1 MFHNKFSRFLAVFIT
16 VVSLCAFGCKTQP
29 EEGIIS
35 DQNIQ
40 VGEQVAKTQP
50 EEVFISDLY
59 GKWTSSPNEVY
70 EISKDYFKTYGE
82 SWSGYEGDS
91 IIIIPNENDN
101 ASGTIFLK
109 YTVSRNPDGSYSNTA
124 PDVGKWYAVSYKKNL
139 TKNSVSLSGA
149 YKSDGKTSTETLEE
163 AKEEFT
169 VENGYFASYSECTKS
184 E

>member
-29 EEGIIS
+29 EE
-35 DQNIQ
+35 
-40 VGEQVAKTQP
+40 T
-50 EEVFISDLY
+50 FISDLY
-59 GKWTSSPNEVY
+59 GKWTSSFGEVF
-70 EISKDYFKTYGE
+70 EISKDYFKNYGE
-82 SWSGYEGDS
+82 SWSCYEGDS

-109 YTVSRNPDGSYSNTA
+109 YTVSMNPDWSYSNTA

>member
-29 EEGIIS
+29 EE
-35 DQNIQ
+35 
-40 VGEQVAKTQP
+40 
-50 EEVFISDLY
+50 VFISDLY
-59 GKWTSSPNEVY
+59 GKWASSPNEVY
-70 EISKDYFKTYGE
+70 EISKDYFKTYGT
-82 SWSGYEGDS
+82 WGNGYEGDS
-91 IIIIPNENDN
+91 IIIITNENDN

-109 YTVSRNPDGSYSNTA
+109 YTVSMNPDYSYSDTA
-124 PDVGKWYAVSYKKNL
+124 PDVGKWYAVSYKNL
-139 TKNSVSLSGA
+139 KKDSVSLSGA

-169 VENGYFASYSECTKS
+169 VENGYFGTYSECTKS

>member
-29 EEGIIS
+29 EEVSYS
-35 DQNIQ
+35 DI
-40 VGEQVAKTQP
+40 
-50 EEVFISDLY
+50 F

-82 SWSGYEGDS
+82 GWSGYEGDS
-91 IIIIPNENDN
+91 IIIITNENDN

-109 YTVSRNPDGSYSNTA
+109 YTVSANPDYSYSNTA
-124 PDVGKWYAVSYKKNL
+124 PDVGKWYAVSYKNL

-149 YKSDGKTSTETLEE
+149 LKSGGKTSTETLEK
-163 AKEEFT
+163 AIQEFT
-169 VENGYFASYSECTKS
+169 VENGYFDRYSECTKS

>member
-29 EEGIIS
+29 EE
-35 DQNIQ
+35 
-40 VGEQVAKTQP
+40 
-50 EEVFISDLY
+50 VFISDLY
-59 GKWTSSPNEVY
+59 GKWTSSFGEVF
-70 EISKDYFKTYGE
+70 EISKDSFKNYGE
-82 SWSGYEGDS
+82 GWSAYEGNS
-91 IIIIPNENDN
+91 LEIIPNDDGK
-101 ASGTIFLK
+101 SGTIFLK
-109 YTVSRNPDGSYSNTA
+109 YTVSKNPDPDKSYSNTA
-124 PDVGKWYAVSYKKNL
+124 PDVGKWYAVSYKNL

-169 VENGYFASYSECTKS
+169 VANGYFDFYSECKKS

>member
-1 MFHNKFSRFLAVFIT
+1 MIHNKFSRFLAVFIT

-29 EEGIIS
+29 EE
-35 DQNIQ
+35 D
-40 VGEQVAKTQP
+40 
-50 EEVFISDLY
+50 FISDLY
-59 GKWTSSPNEVY
+59 GKWTSSYGEVF
-70 EISKDYFKTYGE
+70 EISKDYLKNYGE
-82 SWSGYEGDS
+82 DWSSYEGDS
-91 IIIIPNENDN
+91 IIIITNENDN

-109 YTVSRNPDGSYSNTA
+109 YTVSANPDWSYSNTA
-124 PDVGKWYAVSYKKNL
+124 PDVGKWYAVSYKNL

-169 VENGYFASYSECTKS
+169 VANGYFDFYCECTKY

>member
-29 EEGIIS
+29 EE
-35 DQNIQ
+35 
-40 VGEQVAKTQP
+40 
-50 EEVFISDLY
+50 VFISDLY
-59 GKWTSSPNEVY
+59 GKWTSSYDEVY
-70 EISKDYFKTYGE
+70 EISKDYFKTYGTLGN
-82 SWSGYEGDS
+82 GYEGDS

-109 YTVSRNPDGSYSNTA
+109 YTVSMNSNFSYSETA
-124 PDVGKWYAVSYKKNL
+124 PDVGKWYAVSYKNL

-149 YKSDGKTSTETLEE
+149 FKLGGKTSTETSQE

>member
-16 VVSLCAFGCKTQP
+16 VVSLCAFGC
-29 EEGIIS
+29 
-35 DQNIQ
+35 
-40 VGEQVAKTQP
+40 KTQP

-70 EISKDYFKTYGE
+70 EISKDYFKTYGT
-82 SWSGYEGDS
+82 WGNGYEGDS
-91 IIIIPNENDN
+91 IIIITNENDN
-101 ASGTIFLK
+101 TSGTIFLK
-109 YTVSRNPDGSYSNTA
+109 YTVSMNPDYSYSDTA
-124 PDVGKWYAVSYKKNL
+124 PDVGKWYAVNYKNL

>member
-29 EEGIIS
+29 EE
-35 DQNIQ
+35 
-40 VGEQVAKTQP
+40 T
-50 EEVFISDLY
+50 FISDLY
-59 GKWTSSPNEVY
+59 GKWTSSFGEVY
-70 EISKDYFKTYGE
+70 EISKDYFKNYGE
-82 SWSGYEGDS
+82 NWSGYEGNS
-91 IIIIPNENDN
+91 IIIITNENDN
-101 ASGTIFLK
+101 TSGTIFFK
-109 YTVSRNPDGSYSNTA
+109 YTVSRNPDNSYSNTA
-124 PDVGKWYAVSYKKNL
+124 PDVGKWYAVSYKNL

-149 YKSDGKTSTETLEE
+149 FKLGGKTSTETSQE

>member
-29 EEGIIS
+29 EE
-35 DQNIQ
+35 
-40 VGEQVAKTQP
+40 
-50 EEVFISDLY
+50 VFISDLY
-59 GKWTSSPNEVY
+59 GKWASSPNEVY

-109 YTVSRNPDGSYSNTA
+109 YTVSANSDWSYSNTA
-124 PDVGKWYAVSYKKNL
+124 PDVGKWYAVSYKNL

-149 YKSDGKTSTETLEE
+149 YKSDGKTSTKTFFE
-163 AKEEFT
+163 AIKEFT
-169 VENGYFASYSECTKS
+169 VENGYFDIYSECKKS

>member
-29 EEGIIS
+29 EE
-35 DQNIQ
+35 
-40 VGEQVAKTQP
+40 
-50 EEVFISDLY
+50 VFISDLY
-59 GKWTSSPNEVY
+59 GKWTSSYGEVY
-70 EISKDYFKTYGE
+70 EISKDYFKNYGE
-82 SWSGYEGDS
+82 DWNGYEGDS
-91 IIIIPNENDN
+91 IIIITNENDN

-124 PDVGKWYAVSYKKNL
+124 PDVGKWYAVSYKNL

-149 YKSDGKTSTETLEE
+149 YKSDGKTSTETLQE

>member
-29 EEGIIS
+29 EE
-35 DQNIQ
+35 
-40 VGEQVAKTQP
+40 
-50 EEVFISDLY
+50 VFISDLY
-59 GKWTSSPNEVY
+59 GKWASSPNEVY

-109 YTVSRNPDGSYSNTA
+109 YTVSMNPDRSYSNTA
-124 PDVGKWYAVSYKKNL
+124 PDVGKWYAVSYKNL

-149 YKSDGKTSTETLEE
+149 FKLGGKTSTETLKE
-163 AKEEFT
+163 AIEEFT
-169 VENGYFASYSECTKS
+169 VANGYFDFYSECKKS

>member
-29 EEGIIS
+29 EE
-35 DQNIQ
+35 D
-40 VGEQVAKTQP
+40 
-50 EEVFISDLY
+50 FISDLY
-59 GKWTSSPNEVY
+59 GKWTSSFGEVF
-70 EISKDYFKTYGE
+70 EISKDYFKNYGE
-82 SWSGYEGDS
+82 DWNGYEGDS
-91 IIIIPNENDN
+91 IIIITNENDN
-101 ASGTIFLK
+101 TSGTIFLK
-109 YTVSRNPDGSYSNTA
+109 YTVSANPDYSYSNTA
-124 PDVGKWYAVSYKKNL
+124 PDVGKWYAVSYKNL

-149 YKSDGKTSTETLEE
+149 LKSGGKTSTETLEE

>member
-29 EEGIIS
+29 EE
-35 DQNIQ
+35 
-40 VGEQVAKTQP
+40 
-50 EEVFISDLY
+50 VFISDLY
-59 GKWTSSPNEVY
+59 GKWTSSPEEVY

-82 SWSGYEGDS
+82 SWNGYEGNS
-91 IIIIPNENDN
+91 IIIITNENDN

-109 YTVSRNPDGSYSNTA
+109 YTVSRNPDDSYSNDA
-124 PDVGKWYAVSYKKNL
+124 PDVGKWYAVSYKNL

-149 YKSDGKTSTETLEE
+149 YKSDGKTSTETLEK
-163 AKEEFT
+163 AIEEFT
-169 VENGYFASYSECTKS
+169 VANGYFDFYSECKKS

>member
-29 EEGIIS
+29 EE
-35 DQNIQ
+35 
-40 VGEQVAKTQP
+40 
-50 EEVFISDLY
+50 VFISDLY
-59 GKWTSSPNEVY
+59 GKWTSSYDEVY
-70 EISKDYFKTYGE
+70 EISKDYFKTYGTLGN
-82 SWSGYEGDS
+82 GYEGDS

-109 YTVSRNPDGSYSNTA
+109 YTVSANPDYSYSDTA
-124 PDVGKWYAVSYKKNL
+124 PDVGKWYAVSYKNL

-169 VENGYFASYSECTKS
+169 VANGYFDFYSECKKS